1 MKKLDLNDLKV
12 QSFVTEV
19 KHLGGLAAM
28 AAGESDFNTVCDTC
42 TGCIGEDKFA

>member
-1 MKKLDLNDLKV
+1 MKKLNLDYLKV

-19 KHLGGLAAM
+19 KHLGGLAAI
-28 AAGESDFNTVCDTC
+28 AGESDFNTVCDTC